1 MDRTKLNF
9 VAAAIV
15 LVLCSAN
22 AKAVIVDLAVPLDPA
37 FDLCGLSAQATFTL
51 TSPTVLTIELTN
63 TSTGVPTGFD
73 NSDQILTGLSFDL
86 GGPTITAGTVI
97 IGPGSRSINFSEI
110 TQQLGPGDDVSCE
123 WGYGN
128 IGSTNMMLNMVSTN
142 TSHMTRFDESD
153 NNLDGPDILDGP
165 QGGLVALDSDD
176 KPLIDLGGLG
186 AIGDSIIITL
196 TLSDGLTNY
205 DFLNNGV
212 IAEFGSDAA
221 FLVPEPATIILLG
234 LGTMVLLKKRKA

>member
-51 TSPTVLTIELTN
+51 ISPTVLTIELTN

-97 IGPGSRSINFSEI
+97 IGPDSRSINFSEI
-110 TQQLGPGDDVSCE
+110 STQLGPDDDVSCE

-142 TSHMTRFDESD
+142 TSHMTRFDEF
-153 NNLDGPDILDGP
+153 NNLDGPDVLDGP
-165 QGGLVALDSDD
+165 RGGLVALDIDD
-176 KPLIDLGGLG
+176 LPLIDIGGLG

-196 TLSDGLTNY
+196 TLSNDLTNY
-205 DFLNNGV
+205 DFLDNGI

-234 LGTMVLLKKRKA
+234 LGTVIFLRKRKA

>member
-22 AKAVIVDLAVPLDPA
+22 AKAVIVSLTTSLDPA

-51 TSPTVLTIELTN
+51 ISPTVLTIELTN
-63 TSTGVPTGFD
+63 TSTGVPIGFD
-73 NSDQILTGLSFDL
+73 NSDQILTGISFDL

-97 IGPGSRSINFSEI
+97 IGPDSRSINFSKI
-110 TQQLGPGDDVSCE
+110 LTQLGPGEDVSCE

-142 TSHMTRFDESD
+142 TSHMTRFDEF
-153 NNLDGPDILDGP
+153 NNLDGPDVLDGP
-165 QGGLVALDSDD
+165 RSGLVALDTDD
-176 KPLIDLGGLG
+176 LPLIDIGGLG

-205 DFLNNGV
+205 DFLDNGI

-234 LGTMVLLKKRKA
+234 LGTMVLLRKRKA

>member
-22 AKAVIVDLAVPLDPA
+22 AKAVIVDLATSLDPA
-37 FDLCGLSAQATFTL
+37 FDPDGLSAQATFTL
-51 TSPTVLTIELTN
+51 ISPTVLTIELTN

-110 TQQLGPGDDVSCE
+110 STQLGPDDDVSCE

-153 NNLDGPDILDGP
+153 NNLDGPYNIDGP
-165 QGGLVALDSDD
+165 RSGLVALDTDD
-176 KPLIDLGGLG
+176 LPLIDIGGLG

-205 DFLNNGV
+205 DFLDNGV

>member
-1 MDRTKLNF
+1 MNRTKLNF

-22 AKAVIVDLAVPLDPA
+22 AKAVIVDLAAPLDPA
-37 FDLCGLSAQATFTL
+37 FDLCGLSAQASFTL
-51 TSPTVLTIELTN
+51 ISPTILTIELTN

-97 IGPGSRSINFSEI
+97 IGPDSRSINFSEI
-110 TQQLGPGDDVSCE
+110 STQLGPGEDVSCE

-153 NNLDGPDILDGP
+153 NNLDGPYNIDGP
-165 QGGLVALDSDD
+165 RSGLVALDTDD
-176 KPLIDLGGLG
+176 LPLIDIGGLG
-186 AIGDSIIITL
+186 AIGDSIIIRL
-196 TLSDGLTNY
+196 TLSEAVTSY
-205 DFLNNGV
+205 DFLDNGV

-234 LGTMVLLKKRKA
+234 LGTVIFLRKQTA

>member
-22 AKAVIVDLAVPLDPA
+22 AKAVIVDLAVPLDPT

-51 TSPTVLTIELTN
+51 ISPTILTIELTN

-97 IGPGSRSINFSEI
+97 IGPDSRSINFSKI
-110 TQQLGPGDDVSCE
+110 LTQLGPGEDVSCE

-142 TSHMTRFDESD
+142 TSHMTRFDASD
-153 NNLDGPDILDGP
+153 NNLDGPYNIDGP
-165 QGGLVALDSDD
+165 RSGLVALDTDD
-176 KPLIDLGGLG
+176 LPLIDPGGLG

-205 DFLNNGV
+205 DFLDNGV

-234 LGTMVLLKKRKA
+234 LGTVIFLRKRTA

>member
-22 AKAVIVDLAVPLDPA
+22 AKAVIVGLATSLDPA
-37 FDLCGLSAQATFTL
+37 FDPCGLSAQATFTF

-73 NSDQILTGLSFDL
+73 NSDQILTGISFDL

-97 IGPGSRSINFSEI
+97 IGPDSRSINFSEI
-110 TQQLGPGDDVSCE
+110 STQLGPDDDVSCE

-142 TSHMTRFDESD
+142 TSHTTRFDESN
-153 NNLDGPDILDGP
+153 NNLDGPYILDGP

-176 KPLIDLGGLG
+176 KPLIDLSGLG
-186 AIGDSIIITL
+186 AIGDSIIIRL
-196 TLSDGLTNY
+196 TLSEAVTSY
-205 DFLNNGV
+205 DFLDNGV

-234 LGTMVLLKKRKA
+234 LGTMVLLRKRKA

>member
-22 AKAVIVDLAVPLDPA
+22 AKAVIVDLATSLDPA
-37 FDLCGLSAQATFTL
+37 FDPDGLSAQANFTL
-51 TSPTVLTIELTN
+51 ISPTILTIELTN

-110 TQQLGPGDDVSCE
+110 STQLGPDDDVSCE

-153 NNLDGPDILDGP
+153 NNLDGPYNIDGP
-165 QGGLVALDSDD
+165 RSGLVALDTDD
-176 KPLIDLGGLG
+176 LPLIDIGGLG

-205 DFLNNGV
+205 DFLDNGI

-234 LGTMVLLKKRKA
+234 LGTMVLLRKRKA

>member
-1 MDRTKLNF
+1 
-9 VAAAIV
+9 
-15 LVLCSAN
+15 
-22 AKAVIVDLAVPLDPA
+22 
-37 FDLCGLSAQATFTL
+37 
-51 TSPTVLTIELTN
+51 
-63 TSTGVPTGFD
+63 VPTGFD

-97 IGPGSRSINFSEI
+97 IGPDSWSINFSKI
-110 TQQLGPGDDVSCE
+110 LTQLGPGEDVSCE

-142 TSHMTRFDESD
+142 TSHMTRFDASD
-153 NNLDGPDILDGP
+153 NNLDGPYNIDGP
-165 QGGLVALDSDD
+165 RSGLVALDTDD
-176 KPLIDLGGLG
+176 LPLIDPGGLG

-205 DFLNNGV
+205 DFLDNGV

-234 LGTMVLLKKRKA
+234 LGTVIFLRKRTA